1 MTKLQGDDLPT
12 YVLSYPRWVRWSR
25 TGAVI
30 LLVGITL
37 VRWVLAWV
45 NFVRPLIEVMNNTS
59 WGSSEGSQVL
69 IQTLAAQPL
78 RPLISANLSLLLVA
92 GALAFLY
99 AFLPDLA
106 LTDDGVAARTLLGW
120 KVIPWTS
127 VTVVRIISLSESDR
141 HVVLVQG
148 TWARWSIWPR
158 LVSACLGAGF
168 APGLLLTSGIRDF
181 EPLMTRLY
189 GEVKEAVPD
198 ALFDDGFMSP
208 SVLLILEPTSTL
220 ANLVAQ
226 ARDERWPIS
235 FSAQAMAAVPAG
247 LILLQLLLMILEGGV
262 WWEPIAVAGLCGME
276 WLIGTFYLYALA
288 EFFPGDID
296 FEEAALLYPLPQIP
310 RALLAIPMAMLVAAG
325 APFLA
330 AMLGLVSVLW
340 AVILTALMVQ
350 QMYRLKSILPAV
362 IGGAVQ
368 ALFQFLILV
377 IVFG

>member
-12 YVLSYPRWVRWSR
+12 YILSYPRWVRWSR
-25 TGAVI
+25 TGAVV
-30 LLVGITL
+30 LLVGIVL

-45 NFVRPLIEVMNNTS
+45 NFLRPLIEVMSSTS

-69 IQTLAAQPL
+69 LQTLAAQPL

-99 AFLPDLA
+99 SLLPDLA

-120 KVIPWTS
+120 QVIPWTAI
-127 VTVVRIISLSESDR
+127 TVVRIISLSKEDR
-141 HVVLVQG
+141 HLVLVQG
-148 TWARWSIWPR
+148 KWGRWSIWPR

-168 APGLLLTSGIRDF
+168 APGLLLTSAIRDF

-189 GEVKEAVPD
+189 REVKEAVPD

-208 SVLLILEPTSTL
+208 SALLVLEPTPTL
-220 ANLVAQ
+220 VNLVAQ
-226 ARDERWPIS
+226 ARDERWPVS

-247 LILLQLLLMILEGGV
+247 LILIQLLLLILERGA
-262 WWEPIAVAGLCGME
+262 WWELIAVAFLCSME

-288 EFFPGDID
+288 EFFSGAID
-296 FEEAALLYPLPQIP
+296 FDEAALLYPLPQIP

-340 AVILTALMVQ
+340 AVILTALLVQ
-350 QMYRLKSILPAV
+350 QMYHLKSILPAV

-368 ALFQFLILV
+368 ALFQFLILI

>member
-12 YVLSYPRWVRWSR
+12 YILSYPRWVRWSR
-25 TGAVI
+25 TGAVV
-30 LLVGITL
+30 LLVGIVL

-45 NFVRPLIEVMNNTS
+45 NFLRPLIEVMSSTS

-69 IQTLAAQPL
+69 LQTLAAQPL

-99 AFLPDLA
+99 SLLPDLA

-120 KVIPWTS
+120 QVIPWTAI
-127 VTVVRIISLSESDR
+127 TVVRIISLSKEDR
-141 HVVLVQG
+141 HLVLVQG
-148 TWARWSIWPR
+148 KWGRWSIWPR

-168 APGLLLTSGIRDF
+168 APGLLLTSAIRDF

-189 GEVKEAVPD
+189 REVKEAVPD

-208 SVLLILEPTSTL
+208 SALLVLEPTPTL
-220 ANLVAQ
+220 VNLVAQ
-226 ARDERWPIS
+226 ARDERWPVS

-247 LILLQLLLMILEGGV
+247 LILIQLLLLILEKGV
-262 WWEPIAVAGLCGME
+262 WWELIAVAFLCSME

-288 EFFPGDID
+288 EFFSGAID
-296 FEEAALLYPLPQIP
+296 FDEAALLYPLPQIP
-310 RALLAIPMAMLVAAG
+310 RALLAIPMAILVAAG

-340 AVILTALMVQ
+340 AVILTALLVQ
-350 QMYRLKSILPAV
+350 QMYHLKSILPAV

-368 ALFQFLILV
+368 ALFQFLILI